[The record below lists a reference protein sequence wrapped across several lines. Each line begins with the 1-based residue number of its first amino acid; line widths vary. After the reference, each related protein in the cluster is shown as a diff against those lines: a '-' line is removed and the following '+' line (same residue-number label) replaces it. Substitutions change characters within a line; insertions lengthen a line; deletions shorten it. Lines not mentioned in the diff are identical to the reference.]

1 MSLFELHR
9 TDKPTP
15 EAERAAIVADP
26 VFGKFYAD
34 HMAVADYTEGLGWH
48 DARIIPTG
56 QWQLHPAAAVF
67 HYGQEIFEGLKA
79 YRHAD
84 SSVWLFRPEKNARR
98 FISSAER
105 LEMAPLPEDL
115 FLAALDEL
123 VALEQAWVPQPDGER
138 SLYLRPFE
146 IADEPYLGVREAKN
160 YRYGLLASPVGAY
173 YPAPV
178 KLWVTPNYTRAAP
191 GGTGTA
197 KCGGNYAASLAAANE
212 AAAHGCGQVLYLDG
226 AEHRWLEECGTM
238 NFMMVTA
245 DDQLV
250 TPALGSIL
258 DGVTRDSLLTL
269 APEHGLT
276 PVERPI
282 SIDELRDGI
291 ASGRVTETF
300 ACGTAAVITPIVGF
314 DSPEHGAQ
322 VVGDG
327 EPGSR
332 TRELRANL
340 LDIQFGRAEDRHG
353 WLRRVV

>member
-1 MSLFELHR
+1 MPLFELHR
-9 TDKPTP
+9 TDHPTP

-26 VFGKFYAD
+26 VFGKFFAD
-34 HMAVADYTEGLGWH
+34 HMAVADYTEGMGWH

-56 QWQLHPAAAVF
+56 DWQLHPAAAVF

-84 SSVWLFRPEKNARR
+84 SSVWLFRPERNATR
-98 FISSAER
+98 FAASAER
-105 LEMAPLPEDL
+105 LEMAPLPQEL

-123 VALEQAWVPQPDGER
+123 VALEQAWVPLPDGER
-138 SLYLRPFE
+138 SMYLRPFE
-146 IADEPYLGVREAKN
+146 IANEPYLGVREAKN
-160 YRYGLLASPVGAY
+160 YRYGLIASPVGAY

-238 NFMMVTA
+238 NFMMITA
-245 DDQLV
+245 GGQLV

-258 DGVTRDSLLTL
+258 DGITRDSLLTL
-269 APEHGLT
+269 AGEHGLEA
-276 PVERPI
+276 VERPI

-291 ASGRVTETF
+291 ASGQVTETF
-300 ACGTAAVITPIVGF
+300 ACGTAAVITPIIGF

-327 EPGSR
+327 EPGEKTGR
-332 TRELRANL
+332 LRAHL
-340 LDIQFGRAEDRHG
+340 LDIQYGRAEDRHG
-353 WLRRVV
+353 WMHRVA